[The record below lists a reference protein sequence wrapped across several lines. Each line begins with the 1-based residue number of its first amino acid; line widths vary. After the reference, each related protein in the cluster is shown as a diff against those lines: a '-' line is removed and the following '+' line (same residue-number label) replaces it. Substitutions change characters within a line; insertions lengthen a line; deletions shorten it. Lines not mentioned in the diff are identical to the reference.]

1 MVSNAFRSA
10 AMEETNQ
17 QTKFANNISSGI
29 KDIATAIAG
38 VAGFA
43 GLARSGNL
51 LASAAAHT
59 FAGRVGGIGGNIM
72 LANLQERKQMAM
84 QQKQRQDVL
93 KQGIQYTADLVNET
107 LSQNVIDR
115 HAKNQLSTVFEK
127 LTQKYDQGIVN
138 KSGKIATSMGDIDMS
153 SPLGQKILKEG
164 DTENDNDQ

>member
-43 GLARSGNL
+43 GLKSGNL

-72 LANLQERKQMAM
+72 LANLQERKQMAV

-93 KQGIQYTADLVNET
+93 KQGIQYTAGLVDET

-115 HAKNQLSTVFEK
+115 HAKTQLATVFEK
-127 LTQKYDQGIVN
+127 LTQKYDQGMVN

>member
-29 KDIATAIAG
+29 KDIATAVAG

-43 GLARSGNL
+43 GLISGSL
-51 LASAAAHT
+51 LANAAAHT

-72 LANLQERKQMAM
+72 IANLQERKQMAM

-93 KQGIQYTADLVNET
+93 RQGIQYTADLVNET

-115 HAKNQLSTVFEK
+115 HAKTQLSTVFEK
-127 LTQKYDQGIVN
+127 LTQKYD
-138 KSGKIATSMGDIDMS
+138 KII
-153 SPLGQKILKEG
+153 K
-164 DTENDNDQ
+164 N

>member
-43 GLARSGNL
+43 GLASGNL

-72 LANLQERKQMAM
+72 LANLQERKQMAV

-93 KQGIQYTADLVNET
+93 QQGIQYTADLVNET

-115 HAKNQLSTVFEK
+115 HAKTQLSTVFEK
-127 LTQKYDQGIVN
+127 LTQKYDQSIVN

-164 DTENDNDQ
+164 DIENDNDQ